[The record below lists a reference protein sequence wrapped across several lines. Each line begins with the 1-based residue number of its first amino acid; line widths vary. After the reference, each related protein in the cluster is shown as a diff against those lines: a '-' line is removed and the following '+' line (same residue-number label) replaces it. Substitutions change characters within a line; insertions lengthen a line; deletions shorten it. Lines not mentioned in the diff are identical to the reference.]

1 MLYMYRDVKKQ
12 KQMWWKIASPP
23 SACEIGCGERSH
35 WERAPFWTV
44 QPCVRACVRVLF
56 PLGLC
61 ARELTFSL
69 SPLPIRPDAWVCAC
83 RFFLISFFL
92 IVAFSS
98 RSPATPTLK
107 QNVGVYS
114 FAQFKTWVP
123 FPSSPACQI
132 RAQGCM
138 ICREKID
145 EKCSIFCN

>member
-1 MLYMYRDVKKQ
+1 MLYMYRDVKTKTDV
-12 KQMWWKIASPP
+12 MEDCESPFGIWDRLWRKIALGKGTILNC
-23 SACEIGCGERSH
+23 A
-35 WERAPFWTV
+35 TV
-44 QPCVRACVRVLF
+44 CACVRRVF

-61 ARELTFSL
+61 AREFTFSL
-69 SPLPIRPDAWVCAC
+69 SPLPIRPDAWLCAC

-98 RSPATPTLK
+98 RSPVPTLK

-123 FPSSPACQI
+123 FPFSPARQI

-138 ICREKID
+138 SCREKID
-145 EKCSIFCN
+145 EKCSIFL